1 MTVIQLALGALMI
14 LINAFFVGAE
24 FSLISVRRSQIE
36 PQARAGHKRARL
48 TLWGLQH
55 ISPMMATAQLGITAT
70 SLVLGAVAEPAIARL
85 LEPGFDAVHIPHGL
99 IHPIAFVIALSLATY
114 LHMLIGEMVPKN
126 IALAAPVKTALL
138 LGPPLVAL
146 TRALRPV
153 VFSINAFA
161 NVLLK
166 LLRVEPRDEV
176 ASVFT
181 DDELARMVRDS
192 SAAGLLSPQDGERL
206 RDALELGTRP
216 VGEIFVPAPKMVT
229 VDHTITPAELERTA
243 AGAGFSRLPVTGPT
257 GAVVGYLHIKRHPRR
272 HGPRPALPALR
283 RACDE
288 PRRYRHAT
296 GRHAHR
302 PARRRQSPRRG
313 HRGRGQSLGL
323 RHHGRRPGRTRRPGC
338 LTNHAARHGPPDTRA
353 TGLRSR
359 QARSPH
365 PHPLKEHACPPV

>member
-1 MTVIQLALGALMI
+1 MTVIQLAVGALMI

-85 LEPGFDAVHIPHGL
+85 LEPGFNAVHIPHGL
-99 IHPIAFVIALSLATY
+99 VHPIAFAIALSLATY

-153 VFSINAFA
+153 IFSINAFA

-166 LLRVEPRDEV
+166 LLKVEPRDAV

-216 VGEIFVPAPKMVT
+216 IGEIFVPAPKMVT

-243 AGAGFSRLPVTGPT
+243 ARAGFSRFPVTGPT
-257 GAVVGYLHIKRHPRR
+257 GTVVGYLHIKDTLGVMDRDQPFPHSAVHAVNRVRIDTP
-272 HGPRPALPALR
+272 LDDTLTALR
-283 RACDE
+283 ASGSHLAAVTGD
-288 PRRYRHAT
+288 T
-296 GRHAHR
+296 GRVLGFVTMEDVLGELVG
-302 PARRRQSPRRG
+302 PA
-313 HRGRGQSLGL
+313 
-323 RHHGRRPGRTRRPGC
+323 
-338 LTNHAARHGPPDTRA
+338 A
-353 TGLRSR
+353 
-359 QARSPH
+359 
-365 PHPLKEHACPPV
+365 